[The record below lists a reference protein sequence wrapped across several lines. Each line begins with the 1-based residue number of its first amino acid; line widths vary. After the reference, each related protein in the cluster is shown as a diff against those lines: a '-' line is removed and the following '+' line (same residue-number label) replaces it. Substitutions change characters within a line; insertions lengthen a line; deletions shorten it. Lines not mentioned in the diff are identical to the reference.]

1 MSAYQVKYNTEKKEY
16 QVYKQDG
23 MSTVGTFTSGAE
35 AQSKAAIMNM
45 QWQEQHNRTKQAA
58 QALIDQ
64 EKQREQVTTAPTIKK
79 DVPDPPAGQGV
90 SY

>member
-1 MSAYQVKYNTEKKEY
+1 MSAYQVKYNGKEY

-23 MSTVGTFTSGAE
+23 MSIVGSFKNGAE

-64 EKQREQVTTAPTIKK
+64 EKQREVKTAPILNNKQT
-79 DVPDPPAGQGV
+79 PSPPPGQGAT
-90 SY
+90 Y